1 MVLCKET
8 ANVGVI
14 RGQGS
19 ARTSYLCPQC
29 YQLQL
34 QESKGRLQQGAEQA
48 GTKSQFY
55 LAAEPA
61 AYQSLTKL
69 PTCRL
74 PGSSAPGAPGA
85 PGVPGV
91 PGDRCLHL
99 GNSTFYQDSSDPG
112 SRHQATRLGVNTE
125 EERQRSTTDQ
135 LDKAGGLRT
144 VGLEGQP
151 CRTSGCAFFGSP
163 DTNQLCSKCFSHP
176 SRLPQ
181 ASRV

>member
-1 MVLCKET
+1 MFICKET

-34 QESKGRLQQGAEQA
+34 QESKGRLQGGEQT

-74 PGSSAPGAPGA
+74 PGSSVPGA

-112 SRHQATRLGVNTE
+112 SRHHATRLGVNTE
-125 EERQRSTTDQ
+125 EDRQSTTDQ
-135 LDKAGGLRT
+135 LDKVGGLRT

>member
-1 MVLCKET
+1 ML
-8 ANVGVI
+8 

-34 QESKGRLQQGAEQA
+34 QESKGRLQSAEQV

-61 AYQSLTKL
+61 AYQSLTRL

-74 PGSSAPGAPGA
+74 PGSSAS
-85 PGVPGV
+85 GVPGV
-91 PGDRCLHL
+91 PGDKCLHL

-112 SRHQATRLGVNTE
+112 SRHQAIRLGVNAE
-125 EERQRSTTDQ
+125 EDRQSTTDQ

-163 DTNQLCSKCFSHP
+163 DTNHLCSKCFSHP
-176 SRLPQ
+176 TRLPQ

>member
-1 MVLCKET
+1 MKIENSLDLWLCKESD
-8 ANVGVI
+8 I

-34 QESKGRLQQGAEQA
+34 QERKGRLQGAES
-48 GTKSQFY
+48 KSQFH

-69 PTCRL
+69 PSL
-74 PGSSAPGAPGA
+74 PGQ
-85 PGVPGV
+85 
-91 PGDRCLHL
+91 DKCLHL
-99 GNSTFYQDSSDPG
+99 GNSTFYQDVSDPG
-112 SRHQATRLGVNTE
+112 CRHQATRLGVNAE
-125 EERQRSTTDQ
+125 EDRRSKTDQ

-163 DTNQLCSKCFSHP
+163 DTKHLCSKCFSQP
-176 SRLPQ
+176 TRLPQ